1 MLIPFIDA
9 LADRVLVCD
18 GAMGTMLYAK
28 GVFINKSF
36 DALNL
41 TQPDLVA
48 EVHEEYVRAGADV
61 IETNTFGANRIR
73 LGSFGLADRL
83 HDINAQGAAIARR
96 AAREQAYVAGAI
108 GPLGVRIEP
117 WGRTGVDEARAYF
130 REQAQALADGGVDLF
145 ILETFRD
152 LNEIGAAIDAVRS
165 VSDLPIVAQMTTEE
179 DGNTLDGTPPERF
192 TPDLEMRGAAVIGLN
207 CAVGP
212 APMLDTIE
220 RMAAVTTRTLSAQ
233 PNAGQ
238 PRDVEGRNIYL
249 CSPEYMASYA
259 RRFIQHHVRLVGGC
273 CGTTPEHIRQMK
285 AAVRASVSSRS
296 ATTSAERPKAV
307 GNRPAEA
314 VALQS
319 DAAIRSAEAVALHG
333 DTGSAP
339 AVAKGFGGST
349 EARSASVGGKAA
361 AERSVAEQP
370 LIPREK
376 KSRLA
381 NALARGTFVVGVELL
396 PPRGY
401 QTESIVER
409 ARRLKIGGVDLLCI
423 SDAQRAGARMSALS
437 LAVLIEQQA
446 GIETLLQYSCRDR
459 NLLGIQSDLL
469 GAHAMGLRNLMLVT
483 GDPGR
488 VGDYPDATAVFDVD
502 SIGLTNVVARLN
514 HGRDVGG
521 QAIGAPTGFHIGV
534 SVNPSAADLDEELRR
549 FEYKAEAGAEFVV
562 TRPVFDV
569 RSFERFLKRVERFR
583 LPIVAAVFPFENA
596 RNAEFMANEVPG
608 IHVPDGLLER
618 MRRAD
623 TAMAAKDEGIAIAR
637 ELTAELR
644 GAVQG
649 LQVSTHSGDIE
660 AALAVLDGLR

>member
-1 MLIPFIDA
+1 MLKPFIEA
-9 LADRVLVCD
+9 LDDRVLVCD

-36 DALNL
+36 DALNV

-48 EVHEEYVRAGADV
+48 EVHQEYVRAGADIV
-61 IETNTFGANRIR
+61 ETNTFGANRIK
-73 LGSFGLADRL
+73 LGSFGLAERL
-83 HDINAQGAAIARR
+83 RAINEQGAKIARH

-108 GPLGVRIEP
+108 GPLGIRIEP
-117 WGRTGVDEARAYF
+117 WGKTGVDEAREYF
-130 REQAQALADGGVDLF
+130 REQAQALVDGGVDLF

-165 VSDLPIVAQMTTEE
+165 VSALPIVAQMTTEE

-192 TPDLEMRGAAVIGLN
+192 TPELERRGATVIGVN

-220 RMAAVTTRTLSAQ
+220 RMAAVTKRRLSAQ

-259 RRFIQHHVRLVGGC
+259 RRFIMHNVRMVGGC
-273 CGTTPEHIRQMK
+273 CGTTPEHIRQIK
-285 AAVRASVSSRS
+285 AAVRAM
-296 ATTSAERPKAV
+296 
-307 GNRPAEA
+307 
-314 VALQS
+314 
-319 DAAIRSAEAVALHG
+319 
-333 DTGSAP
+333 AP
-339 AVAKGFGGST
+339 AVVRSHDA
-349 EARSASVGGKAA
+349 EAGTATVRTAA
-361 AERSVAEQP
+361 PIRVEGPP
-370 LIPREK
+370 LAREH

-381 NALARGTFVVGVELL
+381 NAMARGTFVVAVELV

-401 QTESIVER
+401 QTDQVVDR
-409 ARRLKIGGVDLLCI
+409 ARRLKIDGVDVI
-423 SDAQRAGARMSALS
+423 SIPDGQRAGARISALS

-446 GIETLLQYSCRDR
+446 GIETLLHYACRDR

-469 GAHAMGLRNLMLVT
+469 GAHAMGVRNLMLVT

-502 SIGLTNVVARLN
+502 SIGLTNVVSRLN
-514 HGRDVGG
+514 HGCDVGG

-534 SVNPSAADLDEELRR
+534 SVNPAASNLDEELRR
-549 FEYKAEAGAEFVV
+549 FEYKVEAGAEYVV
-562 TRPVFDV
+562 TRPIFDV
-569 RSFERFLKRVERFR
+569 RGFEAFLKQIEHAR
-583 LPIVAAVFPFENA
+583 LPIVAGVFPFESA

-608 IHVPDGLLER
+608 IRVPDELLDR

-623 TAMAAKDEGIAIAR
+623 GQAAASAEGIAIAR
-637 ELTAELR
+637 EIARELR
-644 GAVQG
+644 QSVQG
-649 LQVSTHSGDIE
+649 VQVSTQSGDID
-660 AALAVLDGLR
+660 AALAVVDGLR

>member
-1 MLIPFIDA
+1 MLKPFLEA
-9 LADRVLVCD
+9 LDERVLVCD

-48 EVHEEYVRAGADV
+48 AVHQEYVRAGADI
-61 IETNTFGANRIR
+61 IETNTFGANRLK

-83 HDINAQGAAIARR
+83 HDINAQGASIARK
-96 AAREQAYVAGAI
+96 AAGDHAYVAGAI
-108 GPLGVRIEP
+108 GPLGIRIEP
-117 WGRTGVDEARAYF
+117 WGKTSVDEARAWF

-152 LNEIGAAIDAVRS
+152 LHEIGAAIDAIRS
-165 VSDLPIVAQMTTEE
+165 VSDRPIVAQMTTEE

-192 TPDLEMRGAAVIGLN
+192 APDLEARGATVIGVN

-220 RMAAVTTRTLSAQ
+220 RMAAATSLMLSAQ

-259 RRFIQHHVRLVGGC
+259 RRFVMHNVRLVGGC

-285 AAVRASVSSRS
+285 AAVRASAPDRS
-296 ATTSAERPKAV
+296 AKAFPPKPSAKA
-307 GNRPAEA
+307 GAPNAPP
-314 VALQS
+314 VA
-319 DAAIRSAEAVALHG
+319 R
-333 DTGSAP
+333 
-339 AVAKGFGGST
+339 
-349 EARSASVGGKAA
+349 
-361 AERSVAEQP
+361 EQ
-370 LIPREK
+370 

-381 NALARGTFVVGVELL
+381 NAMARGTFVVAVELL

-401 QTESIVER
+401 QTEQTVEH
-409 ARRLKIGGVDLLCI
+409 ARRLKIAGVDVI
-423 SDAQRAGARMSALS
+423 TIPDGHRAGARMSALS

-446 GIETLLQYSCRDR
+446 GVETLLHYACRDR

-469 GAHAMGLRNLMLVT
+469 GAHAMGLRNLLLVT

-502 SIGLTNVVARLN
+502 SIGMTNIVSRLN
-514 HGRDVGG
+514 HGGDVGG
-521 QAIGAPTGFHIGV
+521 QSISAPTGYHNGE
-534 SVNPSAADLDEELRR
+534 SVNQGESNLVQEMRR
-549 FEYKAEAGAEFVV
+549 LEYKVEAGAEFVV
-562 TRPVFDV
+562 TRPVFDLGG
-569 RSFERFLKRVERFR
+569 FERFLKRIERFK
-583 LPIVAAVFPFENA
+583 LPVVATVFLFDSA

-608 IHVPDGLLER
+608 VHVPDALLDR
-618 MRRAD
+618 IRRAD
-623 TAMAAKDEGIAIAR
+623 GAEAAAHEGVAIAR
-637 ELTAELR
+637 EIAAELR
-644 GAVQG
+644 GIVQG
-649 LQVSTHSGDIE
+649 LQVSTQSGDIE